1 MNVLLKSGKLLD
13 DSGNL
18 IASGFAFDLVKQYRK
33 SEVLLQNRLKEINK
47 YFVISD
53 TFALTLVVNSAFNS
67 TFVSISFTD
76 FAKNITYT
84 KTKVK
89 VREQSRIVMP
99 PSSKIGSIEYEKDD
113 VCVEIYN
120 DFTERKLIFSMKNFA
135 SKQDFYCLVNLHETT
150 NGTSVIAC
158 PFEKEQEFLYNQHIS
173 CMKVD
178 GYVNIGYNH
187 YVFGSNTR
195 ASMDWIRAVFPKGDL
210 SYKKAWLSTIKDG
223 IEIGFVFV
231 DKLGSAKYATPNMI
245 FHDMHACKL
254 SEVRFKQEKSK
265 DGIKYKITSLDNQL
279 ELDFISTDTIKEQAF
294 SIYEKVDRKLIY
306 GKYKGYIMFDQDR
319 IEIEDLFGFIEVNSC
334 KY

>member
-33 SEVLLQNRLKEINK
+33 SEVLLLNRLKEINK
-47 YFVISD
+47 YYIINDHIS
-53 TFALTLVVNSAFNS
+53 LSLVVNSGFND
-67 TFVSISFTD
+67 TFINISFTD
-76 FAKNITYT
+76 FEKNITYT

-89 VREQSRIVMP
+89 VREQSRIVMT
-99 PSSKIGSIEYEKDD
+99 PSSKLGSIEYEKDD

-120 DFTERKLIFSMKNFA
+120 DYSDRKLIFSMKNFA
-135 SKQDFYCLVNLHETT
+135 GRQDFYCLVNMHETT

-158 PFEKEQEFLYNQHIS
+158 PFEKEQEFLYNQHIN

-178 GYVNIGYNH
+178 GYVNIGYDH
-187 YVFGSNTR
+187 YVFTEDTR
-195 ASMDWIRAVFPKGDL
+195 ASMDWIRGVFPKGDL
-210 SYKKAWLSTIKDG
+210 SYKIACLSTIKDG
-223 IEIGFVFV
+223 IEVGFVFV

-254 SEVRFKQEKSK
+254 NEVRFKQEKHK
-265 DGIKYKITSLDNQL
+265 DVYKFTITSPDKQL
-279 ELDFISTDTIKEQAF
+279 ELEFESCNVVKEQGF
-294 SIYEKVDRKLIY
+294 SIYEKVDRRVIY

-319 IEIEDLFGFIEVNSC
+319 IEINDLFGFVEVNNC

>member
-18 IASGFAFDLVKQYRK
+18 IASGFAFDLVKQYRR
-33 SEVLLQNRLKEINK
+33 SEVLLENRLKEINK
-47 YFVISD
+47 YYVISD

-76 FAKNITYT
+76 FEKNVTYS

-89 VREQSRIVMP
+89 VREQSRIVMT
-99 PSSKIGSIEYEKDD
+99 PSSKLGSIEYEKND

-120 DFTERKLIFSMKNFA
+120 DYTERKLIFSMKNFA
-135 SKQDFYCLVNLHETT
+135 GKQDFYCLVNMHETT
-150 NGTSVIAC
+150 NGTSVVAC
-158 PFEKEQEFLYNQHIS
+158 PFEKEQEFLYNQHIN

-178 GYVNIGYNH
+178 GYVNIGYDH

-195 ASMDWIRAVFPKGDL
+195 ASMDWIRGVFPKGDL
-210 SYKKAWLSTIKDG
+210 SYKKAIVSTVKDG

-254 SEVRFKQEKSK
+254 NEVRFKQEKSK
-265 DGIKYKITSLDNQL
+265 DGIKYKITALDSQL
-279 ELDFISTDTIKEQAF
+279 DLEFVETDTIKEQAF
-294 SIYEKVDRKLIY
+294 SIYEKVDRKIIY
-306 GKYKGYIMFDQDR
+306 GKYRGYIMFDQDR
-319 IEIEDLFGFIEVNSC
+319 IEIDDLFGIIEVNSC

>member
-18 IASGFAFDLVKQYRK
+18 IASGFAFDLVKQYRR
-33 SEVLLQNRLKEINK
+33 SEVLLENRLKEINK
-47 YFVISD
+47 YYVISD

-76 FAKNITYT
+76 FEKNVTYS

-89 VREQSRIVMP
+89 VREQSRIVMT
-99 PSSKIGSIEYEKDD
+99 PSSKLGSIEYEKND

-120 DFTERKLIFSMKNFA
+120 DYTERKLIFSMKNFA
-135 SKQDFYCLVNLHETT
+135 GKQDFYCLVNMHETT
-150 NGTSVIAC
+150 NGTSVVAC
-158 PFEKEQEFLYNQHIS
+158 PFEKEQEFLYNQHIN

-178 GYVNIGYNH
+178 GYVNIGYDH

-195 ASMDWIRAVFPKGDL
+195 ASMDWIRGVFPKGDL
-210 SYKKAWLSTIKDG
+210 SYKKAIVSTVKDG

-254 SEVRFKQEKSK
+254 NEVRFKQEKSK
-265 DGIKYKITSLDNQL
+265 DGIKYKITALDSQL
-279 ELDFISTDTIKEQAF
+279 DLEFVETDTIKEQAF
-294 SIYEKVDRKLIY
+294 SIYEKVDRKIIY

-319 IEIEDLFGFIEVNSC
+319 IEIDDLFGIIEVNSC

>member
-18 IASGFAFDLVKQYRK
+18 IASGFAFDLVKQYRR
-33 SEVLLQNRLKEINK
+33 SEVLLENRLKEINK
-47 YFVISD
+47 YYVISD

-76 FAKNITYT
+76 FEKNVTYS

-89 VREQSRIVMP
+89 VREQSRIVMT
-99 PSSKIGSIEYEKDD
+99 PSSKLGSIEYEKND

-120 DFTERKLIFSMKNFA
+120 DYTERKLIFSMKNFA
-135 SKQDFYCLVNLHETT
+135 GKQDFYCLVNMHETT
-150 NGTSVIAC
+150 NGTSVVAC
-158 PFEKEQEFLYNQHIS
+158 PFEKEQEFLYNQHIN

-178 GYVNIGYNH
+178 GYVNIGYDH

-195 ASMDWIRAVFPKGDL
+195 ASMDWIRGVFPKGDL
-210 SYKKAWLSTIKDG
+210 SYKKAIVSTVKDG

-231 DKLGSAKYATPNMI
+231 DKLGSAKYAAPNMI

-254 SEVRFKQEKSK
+254 NEVRFKQEKSK
-265 DGIKYKITSLDNQL
+265 DGIKYKITALDSQL
-279 ELDFISTDTIKEQAF
+279 DLEFVETDTIKEQAF
-294 SIYEKVDRKLIY
+294 SIYEKVDRKIIY

-319 IEIEDLFGFIEVNSC
+319 IEIDDLFGIIEVNSC

>member
-18 IASGFAFDLVKQYRK
+18 IASGFAFDLVKQYRR
-33 SEVLLQNRLKEINK
+33 SEVLLENRLKEINK
-47 YFVISD
+47 YYVISD

-76 FAKNITYT
+76 FEKNVTYS
-84 KTKVK
+84 KTKIK
-89 VREQSRIVMP
+89 VREQSRIVMT
-99 PSSKIGSIEYEKDD
+99 PSSKLGSIEYEKND

-120 DFTERKLIFSMKNFA
+120 DYTERKLIFSMKNFA
-135 SKQDFYCLVNLHETT
+135 GKQDFYCLVNMHETT
-150 NGTSVIAC
+150 NGTSVVAC
-158 PFEKEQEFLYNQHIS
+158 PFEKEQEFLYNQHIN

-178 GYVNIGYNH
+178 GYVNIGYDH

-195 ASMDWIRAVFPKGDL
+195 ASMDWIRGVFPKGDL
-210 SYKKAWLSTIKDG
+210 SYKKAIVSTVKDG

-254 SEVRFKQEKSK
+254 NEVRFKQEKSK
-265 DGIKYKITSLDNQL
+265 DGIKYKITALDSQL
-279 ELDFISTDTIKEQAF
+279 DLEFVETDTIKEQAF
-294 SIYEKVDRKLIY
+294 SIYEKVDRKIIY

-319 IEIEDLFGFIEVNSC
+319 IEIDDLFGIIEVNSC

>member
-33 SEVLLQNRLKEINK
+33 SEVLLENRLKEINK
-47 YFVISD
+47 YYVISD

-76 FAKNITYT
+76 FEKNVTYS

-89 VREQSRIVMP
+89 VREQSRIVMT
-99 PSSKIGSIEYEKDD
+99 PSSKLGSIEYEKND

-120 DFTERKLIFSMKNFA
+120 DYTERKLIFSMKNFA
-135 SKQDFYCLVNLHETT
+135 GKQDFYCLVNMHETT
-150 NGTSVIAC
+150 NGTSVVAC
-158 PFEKEQEFLYNQHIS
+158 PFEKEQEFLYNQHIN

-178 GYVNIGYNH
+178 GYVNIGYDH

-195 ASMDWIRAVFPKGDL
+195 ASMDWIRGVFPKGDL
-210 SYKKAWLSTIKDG
+210 SYKKAIVSTVKDG

-254 SEVRFKQEKSK
+254 NEVRFKQEKSK
-265 DGIKYKITSLDNQL
+265 DGIKYKITALDSQL
-279 ELDFISTDTIKEQAF
+279 DLEFVETDTIKEQAF
-294 SIYEKVDRKLIY
+294 SIYEKVDRKIIY

-319 IEIEDLFGFIEVNSC
+319 IEIDDLFGIIEVNSC